1 MNPQL
6 EKYINEKKEEMKK
19 QRDEH
24 LISLGL
30 IDESKTKVERI
41 LFDSFK
47 DGAKYDSSLK
57 KFIVENVT
65 TFPID
70 ITEDEYQELLKYTSK
85 TEDTQKIESKQNQD
99 IKPDTKPTIEINNDA
114 SKKLIT
120 LNKFFTVLAIIF
132 LILGIILTGIGID
145 DLGGYYS
152 DPTLFIL
159 GISFVISSI
168 WIFIIR
174 LFIKGF
180 IVIVECAENNR
191 CN

>member
-6 EKYINEKKEEMKK
+6 EKYINDKKEEMKK

-41 LFDSFK
+41 LFDDYAK
-47 DGAKYDSSLK
+47 AVNNYPELYDDVKYDNTLNK
-57 KFIVENVT
+57 YYIDKEEK
-65 TFPID
+65 FPIKV
-70 ITEDEYQELLKYTSK
+70 TEEEYQELLKYIPKENEK
-85 TEDTQKIESKQNQD
+85 TTKQKPNRVVSG
-99 IKPDTKPTIEINNDA
+99 
-114 SKKLIT
+114 KLT
-120 LNKFFTVLAIIF
+120 NLNVLFTVLAIIF
-132 LILGIILTGIGID
+132 LILGIILTGVGID

-152 DPTLFIL
+152 DPTLFML
-159 GISFVISSI
+159 GISSVILSI
-168 WIFIIR
+168 LIFIKR